1 MAKELDAQLFV
12 YDKETGKF
20 VIDTISEKLSLL
32 DCKVSQIF
40 RYNMVFCDM
49 GQINSRFCIANSTFL
64 SNFAINKM

>member
-1 MAKELDAQLFV
+1 MTKEMSLKRVVPPNSTASPSL
-12 YDKETGKF
+12 
-20 VIDTISEKLSLL
+20 DTISEKLSLL